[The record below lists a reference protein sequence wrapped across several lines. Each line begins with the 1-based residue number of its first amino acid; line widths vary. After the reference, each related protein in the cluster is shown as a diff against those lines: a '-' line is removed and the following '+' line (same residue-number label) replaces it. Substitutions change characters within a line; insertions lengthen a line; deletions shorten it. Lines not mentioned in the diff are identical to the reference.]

1 MNNKLRNNILNAIFL
16 VALLAVTVWAVFK
29 DQDFGIIL
37 DTLADI
43 APIYLIIGFALVIP
57 LPAVSRCRFTI

>member
-43 APIYLIIGFALVIP
+43 APIYLIIDFALGILYAP
-57 LPAVSRCRFTI
+57 HGTD